1 MSVQRDALYALRDIA
16 RDAQEILQ
24 KIKSNPE
31 NNDKEKETLITAFMG
46 IRDYAES
53 EYISGALI
61 LEWYRNHQEAME
73 DLYY

>member
-24 KIKSNPE
+24 KIKSNPK